1 MITIKL
7 KSGREF
13 TGQDLE
19 AAKTRFIEYHIDRG
33 IAALKIDK
41 IFSVD
46 DEDEIFDED
55 EFNAKDISEIFE
67 ELEEEIE
74 EYRNE
79 QTIESEGLRL
89 AQGEFSIYD

>member
-13 TGQDLE
+13 AGQDLE
-19 AAKTRFIEYHIDRG
+19 AAKTRYVDYHIDRD

-46 DEDEIFDED
+46 EEDESFDED
-55 EFNAKDISEIFE
+55 EFSKKDIADVFD

-89 AQGEFSIYD
+89 AQGELSIYD